1 MEHAR
6 IEAPDGMQ
14 GQALSVAG
22 GQGRNAAF
30 IQYETQ
36 RTQEAFGE
44 RPRVH
49 TIVKDHWRLSLY
61 LGKCQNELFD
71 LENDPGEM
79 KNLWHSTEHQSIKTD
94 LLERLAEMEM
104 AAVDRVPLPTSEA

>member
-1 MEHAR
+1 
-6 IEAPDGMQ
+6 MQ
-14 GQALSVAG
+14 GQVMSVAG
-22 GQGRNAAF
+22 GAGRDAAH

-49 TIVKDHWRLSLY
+49 TIIHRQWRMSMY
-61 LGKCQNELFD
+61 VGKCQNELFD

-79 KNLWHSTEHQSIKTD
+79 MNLWDSESHRTIKAK
-94 LLERLAEMEM
+94 LIEKLANLEIEVA
-104 AAVDRVPLPTSEA
+104 DRVPLPTAMG